1 MNKTRRDTITIDGT
15 TYDIT
20 EFKHPG
26 GNIIN
31 YAKNTPDATEIFNEF
46 HHRSSKARSV
56 LRSLPH
62 YNDGPEPVP
71 VQASANIPLTPRQQE
86 MTADFRE
93 MRTNLVN
100 QGCFEPDYI
109 HVYFRMLELAFYFG
123 MGTWLASYNI
133 YASLLSF
140 IAFKT
145 RCGWVQHECGH
156 LSFTGIRTVDRA
168 IQTLTMGFGGG
179 VSSSVWNSMHQKHH
193 ATPQK
198 VKHDIDLDTTP
209 FVAFFNTA
217 FEDNT
222 NGKTASRFMNRWWMR
237 LQAWTFLPVVN
248 GIFVHLFWTYYLH
261 PRKVFQRLSSAKTR
275 EVYTEAAFEAVCMSS
290 SHIVIPLIF
299 SSYGGYGLLYSY
311 FLLMVANFW
320 NFVYLFGHFSLS
332 HTYTGVI
339 PEDKHLLWF
348 EYALDH
354 TVNISTK
361 SAIVTWI
368 MGYLNFQIEHHLFPS
383 MPQYKNIVAAPYVRR
398 FCEKWSPD
406 LKYVEHSYMQA
417 WWLMLS
423 NLNQVGKHYYA
434 NGIQASAEP
443 EEEKV
448 SIPEPAPEPEPEP
461 EQDVSSD
468 TSPESDDVEHL
479 HLD

>member
-1 MNKTRRDTITIDGT
+1 MARDTIKIEGV

-20 EFKHPG
+20 NFKHPG

-31 YAKNTPDATEIFNEF
+31 YAKNSPDATEIFREF
-46 HHRSSKARSV
+46 HHRSTKATKL
-56 LRSLPH
+56 LRSLPVC
-62 YNDGPEPVP
+62 NDGDDDGC
-71 VQASANIPLTPRQQE
+71 SNLLTERQQE
-86 MTADFRE
+86 MTTDFRE
-93 MRTNLVN
+93 MRSNLVN

-109 HVYFRMLELAFYFG
+109 HVYFRLLELAFYFG
-123 MGTWLASYNI
+123 LGTWFASYNI
-133 YASLLSF
+133 YASIFSF

-156 LSFTGIRTVDRA
+156 LSFTGIRPIDRA
-168 IQTLTMGFGGG
+168 IQTFTMGFGGG

-209 FVAFFNTA
+209 FVAFFDRA

-222 NGKTASRFMNRWWMR
+222 NGKVTARFMNRWWMR
-237 LQAWTFLPVVN
+237 LQAWTFLPIVN
-248 GIFVHLFWTYYLH
+248 GILVHLFWTYYLH
-261 PRKVFQRLSSAKTR
+261 PKKVFHRLCAAKTR
-275 EVYTEAAFEAVCMSS
+275 EVYLETAFEAVCMSA
-290 SHIVIPLIF
+290 SHIVMPIVF
-299 SSYGGYGLLYSY
+299 YTGGATGGGLLWCY
-311 FLLMVANFW
+311 FLLMIVNFW
-320 NFVYLFGHFSLS
+320 NFIYLFGHFSLS
-332 HTYTGVI
+332 HTFTGVI

-361 SAIVTWI
+361 SPLVTWI

-383 MPQYKNIVAAPYVRR
+383 MPQYKNAIAAPYVRA

-406 LKYVEHSYMQA
+406 LKYIEHSYKEA

-423 NLNQVGKHYYA
+423 NLNQVGKHYYD
-434 NGIQASAEP
+434 NGVNVAHDTKEN
-443 EEEKV
+443 
-448 SIPEPAPEPEPEP
+448 IPDSP
-461 EQDVSSD
+461 
-468 TSPESDDVEHL
+468 TSPVVLTNDNNHEHL
-479 HLD
+479 D

>member
-1 MNKTRRDTITIDGT
+1 MNKDRDTITIDGT

-31 YAKNTPDATEIFNEF
+31 YAKNTSDATEIFNEF
-46 HHRSSKARSV
+46 HYRSSKAKSV

-71 VQASANIPLTPRQQE
+71 QQPAANIPLTPRQQE

-109 HVYFRMLELAFYFG
+109 HVYFRMLELAFYFSL
-123 MGTWLASYNI
+123 GTWLASYNI

-156 LSFTGIRTVDRA
+156 LSFTGVRTVDRA
-168 IQTLTMGFGGG
+168 IQTLTMGFSGG

-222 NGKTASRFMNRWWMR
+222 NGKTASRFMSRWWMR

-248 GIFVHLFWTYYLH
+248 GIFVHLFWSYYLH
-261 PRKVFQRLSSAKTR
+261 PRKVFQRLCSAKTR
-275 EVYTEAAFEAVCMSS
+275 EVYTEAAFEAACMSA

-299 SSYGGYGLLYSY
+299 YNYGGYGLLYSY

-361 SAIVTWI
+361 SALVTWI

-383 MPQYKNIVAAPYVRR
+383 MPQYKNVIAAPYVRR
-398 FCEKWSPD
+398 FCEKWYVQGD
-406 LKYVEHSYMQA
+406 YELQYKELKYMDA
-417 WWLMLS
+417 WKHMFT
-423 NLNQVGKHYYA
+423 NLNEVGKHYF
-434 NGIQASAEP
+434 NNENDNQKIKSE
-443 EEEKV
+443 
-448 SIPEPAPEPEPEP
+448 
-461 EQDVSSD
+461 
-468 TSPESDDVEHL
+468 
-479 HLD
+479 

>member
-1 MNKTRRDTITIDGT
+1 MARDTIKIEGV

-20 EFKHPG
+20 NFKHPG

-31 YAKNTPDATEIFNEF
+31 YAKNSPDATEIFREF
-46 HHRSSKARSV
+46 HHRSTKATKL
-56 LRSLPH
+56 LRSLPVC
-62 YNDGPEPVP
+62 NDGDVDVDGDGADAVLER
-71 VQASANIPLTPRQQE
+71 SHMLTDRQQE
-86 MTADFRE
+86 MTTDFRE
-93 MRTNLVN
+93 MRTKLVD

-109 HVYFRMLELAFYFG
+109 HVYFRLLELAFYFG
-123 MGTWLASYNI
+123 LGTWFASYNI
-133 YASLLSF
+133 YASILSF

-156 LSFTGIRTVDRA
+156 LSFTGIRPIDRA
-168 IQTLTMGFGGG
+168 VQTFTMGFGGG

-209 FVAFFNTA
+209 FVAFFDRA

-222 NGKTASRFMNRWWMR
+222 NGKVTARFMNRWWMR

-248 GIFVHLFWTYYLH
+248 GILVHLFWTYYLH
-261 PRKVFQRLSSAKTR
+261 PKKVFNRLCAAKTR
-275 EVYTEAAFEAVCMSS
+275 EVYLETAFEAICMSA
-290 SHIVIPLIF
+290 SHIVMPIVF
-299 SSYGGYGLLYSY
+299 YTGGATGGGLLWCY
-311 FLLMVANFW
+311 FLLMIVNFW
-320 NFVYLFGHFSLS
+320 NFIYLFGHFSLS
-332 HTYTGVI
+332 HTFTGVI

-361 SAIVTWI
+361 SPLVTWI

-383 MPQYKNIVAAPYVRR
+383 MPQYKNSIAAPYVRA

-406 LKYVEHSYMQA
+406 LKYIEHSYKEA

-423 NLNQVGKHYYA
+423 NLNQVGKHYYD
-434 NGIQASAEP
+434 NGVNVAHDTKEN
-443 EEEKV
+443 
-448 SIPEPAPEPEPEP
+448 IPDSP
-461 EQDVSSD
+461 
-468 TSPESDDVEHL
+468 TSPVVLTNDNNHEHL
-479 HLD
+479 D